1 MHLPT
6 LCSYIS
12 LTSIQNENHEAMAGL
27 NNKRYWGIYTVLVYV
42 IGLFNPFTFGSSEKE
57 RAYKQ
62 RTAQGRFA
70 QAKLYPAL
78 VKRYVV
84 ELYNYVRS
92 TIGKKLDSAKQGRKL
107 KVFSGNLDLWKSK
120 VSGEKYL
127 GKSLAGLF
135 PVRLRLVSH
144 PSSSISSCIYSSRPT
159 PILDRQAVG
168 IQNLSHHR

>member
-1 MHLPT
+1 MHLLT

-12 LTSIQNENHEAMAGL
+12 LTCIQNENHEVMAGL

-42 IGLFNPFTFGSSEKE
+42 IGLFNPFTFGSSDKE

-62 RTAQGRFA
+62 RTAQGRFVQA
-70 QAKLYPAL
+70 QLYPAL

-92 TIGKKLDSAKQGRKL
+92 TIVKKLDSAKQGRKL
-107 KVFSGNLDLWKSK
+107 KVFSVNLDLWKSK

-127 GKSLAGLF
+127 GKSLAGLS
-135 PVRLRLVSH
+135 PVRLRSVSH
-144 PSSSISSCIYSSRPT
+144 PSSCIYSSRST
-159 PILDRQAVG
+159 PILDRQAMG
-168 IQNLSHHR
+168 IQDLPHRR